1 MPEQARHSATSRGP
15 AWLHRDPSTVHT
27 KDFPALPA
35 RAQPDTGR
43 HRLITDVELAALTSE
58 MELISGGSVKEITS
72 GGPILAQQPTRR
84 RLRSSTF
91 RAILS
96 PGDRIFIAFMSICWA
111 VCLADFWVWW
121 LEPVHRTS
129 VIGVVINSIVLM
141 YVSCYPAFFVL
152 AANHQ
157 RNVNESLEVPL
168 VRTAMVVTRAPSE
181 PWDVAR
187 STLRAM
193 LTRTSRCPTT
203 SGSATSGRAPRSSL
217 VRRAR
222 CDHRK
227 PQRRGEYHR
236 ATWPRRTKC
245 KEGNLAYFYD
255 HWGYRNYDVVA
266 QLDCDQRPSPTTC

>member
-1 MPEQARHSATSRGP
+1 M
-15 AWLHRDPSTVHT
+15 
-27 KDFPALPA
+27 
-35 RAQPDTGR
+35 
-43 HRLITDVELAALTSE
+43 AALTSE

-72 GGPILAQQPTRR
+72 GGPILAPHPTRR
-84 RLRSSTF
+84 RLRGSTF

-96 PGDRIFIAFMSICWA
+96 PGDRILIAFMSICWA

-121 LEPVHRTS
+121 LAPVHRTS

-157 RNVNESLEVPL
+157 RNVNKSLAVPL

-193 LTRTSRCPTT
+193 LSQEFPMPYDVWLCDESPSTEILGWCTEHGVTVATRNGEEKYHRTPGLAGPSAKRATSPISMTTGVTATTT
-203 SGSATSGRAPRSSL
+203 SSPSWTATTSVTDVPGRNGPAIR
-217 VRRAR
+217 
-222 CDHRK
+222 
-227 PQRRGEYHR
+227 
-236 ATWPRRTKC
+236 
-245 KEGNLAYFYD
+245 
-255 HWGYRNYDVVA
+255 
-266 QLDCDQRPSPTTC
+266 